1 MFKPTIPTTPLQV
14 LRYKGDP
21 LNSPFKVIHEEVANE
36 SEISEIRR
44 EELRAL
50 AQLIYNA
57 YQEWKQQ

>member
-1 MFKPTIPTTPLQV
+1 MPKTPIPITPLQI

-21 LNSPFKVIHEEVANE
+21 LNSPFKVIREEVANDAE
-36 SEISEIRR
+36 LSEIKR
-44 EELRAL
+44 EEIRAL